1 MSGRTS
7 SVPIA
12 DDQLVI
18 DYQKACSEVIV
29 LRKGL
34 VEILESV
41 RQHDGI
47 LKINLTVSK
56 NVKNLNIFC
65 VLRDEWC
72 ENWIADSW
80 TTGNSFEQRTAIR
93 PLRRLLG
100 YNERKQ
106 FGSRRKQSSSR
117 EDSWT
122 EICCKQYTFSTND
135 FERSPSGRS

>member
-1 MSGRTS
+1 MGGRTS

-56 NVKNLNIFC
+56 NVKHLNIFC
-65 VLRDEWC
+65 VLRDE
-72 ENWIADSW
+72 
-80 TTGNSFEQRTAIR
+80 
-93 PLRRLLG
+93 
-100 YNERKQ
+100 
-106 FGSRRKQSSSR
+106 
-117 EDSWT
+117 
-122 EICCKQYTFSTND
+122 
-135 FERSPSGRS
+135 